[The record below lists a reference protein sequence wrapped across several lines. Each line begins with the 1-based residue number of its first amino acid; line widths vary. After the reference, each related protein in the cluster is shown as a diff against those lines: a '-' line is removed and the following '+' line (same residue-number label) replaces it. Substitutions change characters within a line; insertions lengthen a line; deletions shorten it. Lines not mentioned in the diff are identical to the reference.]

1 MIKNILLLIL
11 LSFTLLNLSACGGN
25 SSSAGTPATNY
36 SVTFTS
42 NGGSAVCSQLVTY
55 NTPATAPTAPIK
67 TGDTFAG
74 WYSDAAL
81 TTPFVFTTAIT
92 GDITLYAKW
101 TPIPP
106 IVYTTATLKINLN
119 GDLGGKAIAG
129 AGFTLTLPAN
139 VTPATVNGAVATS
152 VVTSS
157 GTFAGSTIA
166 PIVTYI
172 PATGTTPGT
181 LQIIVSNSVDAGVT
195 TAGEVAT
202 VALQLINGA
211 APVAANFTLNSVPVT
226 VIDTLGNSVAGMT
239 ASVAGVTLQ

>member
-1 MIKNILLLIL
+1 MIKHILLFIL
-11 LSFTLLNLSACGGN
+11 LSFTLLTLSACGN

-36 SVTFTS
+36 TVTFTS
-42 NGGSAVCSQLVTY
+42 NGGSAVSSQLVSY
-55 NTPATAPTAPIK
+55 NTTATAPTSPIK

-74 WYSDAAL
+74 WFSDAAL
-81 TTPFVFTTAIT
+81 TTKFAFTTAIT
-92 GDITLYAKW
+92 ADTTLYAKW

-139 VTPATVNGAVATS
+139 VTPTMVNGAVATS
-152 VVTSS
+152 VVTPS

-166 PIVTYI
+166 PVVTYI
-172 PATGTTPGT
+172 PAAGTTPGT
-181 LQIIVSNSVDAGVT
+181 VQMVISSSVPAGVT
-195 TAGEVAT
+195 TVGEVAT
-202 VALQLINGA
+202 VTLQLANGA
-211 APVAANFTLNSVPVT
+211 APVAANFILNSVPVT
-226 VIDTLGNSVAGMT
+226 VIDTLGAPVAGMT